1 MAVWV
6 ELSDGSKEWLSD
18 YDVHALCAAL
28 WQSQANGAA
37 SLLRE
42 LLDART
48 VPSALR
54 HPISALTAAEE
65 DAFRDALQVV
75 RQPR

>member
-1 MAVWV
+1 MAVCI

-37 SLLRE
+37 TLLRE

-48 VPSALR
+48 IPVALR

-65 DAFRDALQVV
+65 DAFRDALQAV
-75 RQPR
+75 RQLR